1 MIRLFCYTFCACTT
15 ILLLVSCGNDQE
27 LGNLT
32 ITLTNPGSI
41 ARPDEPILIDREQI
55 MEFIEAIPEN
65 QVPLLRDAE
74 GKPVAYQLEDID
86 GNGKWDQLA
95 FTATVPAS
103 EEITYQI
110 TWIDPKDVPAFE
122 NRTNVRFG
130 VREAG
135 EMQIKP
141 VTSYTLGKADIPF
154 PDGNRFQMDGPAWEN
169 DKVGF
174 RHYFDGRNSRDYFG
188 KRQPA
193 MVLELVGLSTD
204 GEIVDNYHVLEPWGR
219 DILATGNSV
228 GLGGIGILKQDSA
241 YRLGKLATDS
251 VHTIGASEYELLVEG
266 PVRSAFELNFNDW
279 EVGNELLSLKETTSI
294 WAGQY
299 WTKNEVNLVGNQD
312 TDTLVVGL
320 VNSNN
325 DLPLI
330 LVDSIPGMVI
340 LATHDKQTYNKEFFL
355 GMAVILPAE
364 NYLGY
369 REAPESDASI
379 TTSYNALMKVDGE
392 ESFSFYTLG
401 AWGMDQQNFRDRA
414 YFTKFVE
421 TEAFKIANPVQVN
434 ISQ

>member
-1 MIRLFCYTFCACTT
+1 
-15 ILLLVSCGNDQE
+15 
-27 LGNLT
+27 
-32 ITLTNPGSI
+32 
-41 ARPDEPILIDREQI
+41 
-55 MEFIEAIPEN
+55 
-65 QVPLLRDAE
+65 
-74 GKPVAYQLEDID
+74 
-86 GNGKWDQLA
+86 
-95 FTATVPAS
+95 
-103 EEITYQI
+103 
-110 TWIDPKDVPAFE
+110 
-122 NRTNVRFG
+122 
-130 VREAG
+130 
-135 EMQIKP
+135 
-141 VTSYTLGKADIPF
+141 
-154 PDGNRFQMDGPAWEN
+154 
-169 DKVGF
+169 
-174 RHYFDGRNSRDYFG
+174 
-188 KRQPA
+188 
-193 MVLELVGLSTD
+193 
-204 GEIVDNYHVLEPWGR
+204 
-219 DILATGNSV
+219 
-228 GLGGIGILKQDSA
+228 LGGIGILKQDSA